1 LKKHFEVIGWLVA
14 ARKLGVVGCL
24 HIYINIPRYG
34 GIELWIRDKKG
45 ISRPLRALTDR
56 GGLREGGSAVMCLKT

>member
-1 LKKHFEVIGWLVA
+1 
-14 ARKLGVVGCL
+14 VGCL

-56 GGLREGGSAVMCLKT
+56 GGLREGGSAVMCLKK